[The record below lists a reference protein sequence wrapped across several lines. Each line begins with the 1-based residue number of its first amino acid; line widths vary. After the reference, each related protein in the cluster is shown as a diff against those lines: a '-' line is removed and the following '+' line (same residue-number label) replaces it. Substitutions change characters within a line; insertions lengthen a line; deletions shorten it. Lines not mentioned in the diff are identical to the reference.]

1 MRKSDVETLRKTLDA
16 VLSGYMTAGVIT
28 KAEAEDLA
36 EVLALWLHER
46 HEEASDAEILDATWT
61 EKRTSEAPP
70 PN

>member
-1 MRKSDVETLRKTLDA
+1 
-16 VLSGYMTAGVIT
+16 MTAGVIT